1 MSVVSKIPREYGYVV
16 LTGVA
21 STFMIQWLTF
31 KVVMARKK
39 YNVNYP
45 TLYSPDNE
53 KFNCVQRAH
62 QNTLEGY
69 PTFLMLLFTGGLQYP
84 KISAA
89 AGMVWIAGKIIYAY
103 GYYSDDI
110 NNRRYG
116 SVAYLGLFTML
127 GCAIGFG
134 VRQLGWLPCNHC
146 MSKFHK

>member
-21 STFMIQWLTF
+21 STFMLHWMTF

-39 YNVNYP
+39 YNVDYP
-45 TLYSPDNE
+45 TLYSPENE

-89 AGMVWIAGKIIYAY
+89 AGMVWIAGKIVFAY

-110 NNRRYG
+110 DNRRYG
-116 SVAYLGLFTML
+116 GVAYLGLFAML

-134 VRQLGWLPCNHC
+134 VRQLGWLPCHC
-146 MSKFHK
+146 LSRFHK